1 MRAADVFCGS
11 THNGL
16 IVPAQSLKGLC
27 NVNQQYASRI
37 VHWGHISTKYI
48 STPPALV
55 LQNEQPALKRDIVYL
70 QWTYSQKTLYAD
82 LAVC

>member
-11 THNGL
+11 GHKGL

-27 NVNQQYASRI
+27 NVNQQCASRI

-48 STPPALV
+48 STQIDA
-55 LQNEQPALKRDIVYL
+55 ERKTILKNGRF
-70 QWTYSQKTLYAD
+70 
-82 LAVC
+82 LA